1 MTRYVHA
8 LARRIASGQCSAEE
22 AIQETLAAVRR
33 DDGTINCMACVNEE
47 LGLEN
52 ARAIDARLAKLSPD
66 ERLRLAETQP
76 FLGVPFAVK
85 DLGFGAK
92 GLKSTSGSHL
102 FKDTPWDYDC
112 ELVQR
117 YKRLGLNLFA
127 RTTTSELGTSPT
139 TEAPV
144 YGGPTRNP
152 RSLAH
157 SAGGSSGG
165 AASAVAAGFVDLA
178 HGGDGAGSIRIPAAN
193 CGLFGFKPSRGMMP
207 TGPHKGEGWAG
218 LAVDH
223 VITRSVI
230 DSAVALD
237 GTYGADPGCQYASPF
252 FAQSFEHIATSGENR
267 VKRVAF
273 LPSTHPLYPQD
284 PEVQKAYEA
293 FRASVLALG
302 MEAMDAFPA
311 IDLRDMVASML
322 PLIAANAVH
331 AVVKKAPGESYKPHM
346 QPASLSMIEYAR
358 SLGAVDYARSMDTM
372 NRVARAYGAFFAE
385 HAIDIV
391 ALPVLASP
399 PALIGTYAAS
409 NPDYLDYRLGEGGI
423 FDYSPYTPLANMVG
437 APAASL
443 PVHVTQEGL
452 PVGVQIMAPLG
463 KDDMVFELAAFY
475 EGKLGFQA

>member
-8 LARRIASGQCSAEE
+8 IARRIASGQCSAEE
-22 AIQETLAAVRR
+22 TFQETLAAVRR

-52 ARAIDARLAKLSPD
+52 AREVDARLSKLSTG
-66 ERLRLAETQP
+66 ERLRVAEAQP
-76 FLGVPFAVK
+76 FMGVPFAVK
-85 DLGFGAK
+85 DLGFGVK
-92 GLKSTSGSHL
+92 GLPSTSGSQF

-112 ELVQR
+112 ELVRR
-117 YKRLGLNLFA
+117 YKKLGLNIFA
-127 RTTTSELGTSPT
+127 RTTTSELGASPT

-152 RSLAH
+152 KSLAH

-165 AASAVAAGFVDLA
+165 AAAAVAAGFVELA

-223 VITRSVI
+223 VLTKTVI

-237 GTYGADPGCQYASPF
+237 GTYGADPGCQYMNPV
-252 FAQSFEHIATSGENR
+252 FAQSFECIATSGQNR
-267 VKRVAF
+267 ARRMAF
-273 LPSTHPLYPQD
+273 LPPTHPLYPKD
-284 PEVQKAYEA
+284 PEVQKAYEG
-293 FRASVLALG
+293 FKASALALG
-302 MEAMDAFPA
+302 MEVQEIFPA
-311 IDLRDMVASML
+311 IDFRDVVASML

-331 AVVKKAPGESYKPHM
+331 AVVKKAPGDGYKSQM
-346 QPASLSMIEYAR
+346 QPASVSMVEYAKT
-358 SLGAVDYARSMDTM
+358 LGAVDYARSMDTM
-372 NRVARAYGAFFAE
+372 NRVARAYGAFFVD
-385 HAIDIV
+385 HAIDVI

-399 PALIGTYAAS
+399 PAPIGKYAAR
-409 NPDYLDYRLGEGGI
+409 NPDYLDYRLGSDGI

-443 PVHVTQEGL
+443 PVHVTQDGL
-452 PVGVQIMAPLG
+452 PVGVQIMAPIG
-463 KDDMVFELAAFY
+463 KDDVIFALAAFY
-475 EGKLGFQA
+475 EGRLGFQA